1 MTTPDGAQLVV
12 GDVEWLDGLGV
23 HLPGPAHSP
32 PAVQTELS
40 NCAANIGITAGIEQ
54 KLASQGSKTEVS
66 VSCMN
71 TMPQDK
77 NENMSFQQKTVSCP
91 KRKHKSDECCNEL
104 FGGGEAAMDQ
114 ICPDVPCYS
123 HGEMQTAS
131 NVTKQ
136 PGTANDQCK
145 LLMMDSSPEMYACQQ
160 LEQPSFL
167 VLAAGVL
174 NEPGRL
180 FTLWWAQSRHT
191 HKCKKE

>member
-23 HLPGPAHSP
+23 HLPGPTCP
-32 PAVQTELS
+32 LPAGLAGAS
-40 NCAANIGITAGIEQ
+40 NCVSTIGSVAGIGQ
-54 KLASQGSKTEVS
+54 KMVNQGCRTEVS
-66 VSCMN
+66 VSCIN
-71 TMPQDK
+71 TVLQGND
-77 NENMSFQQKTVSCP
+77 ENINLQHNSMSCP
-91 KRKHKSDECCNEL
+91 KRKHKSDDCTNEPCDDSD
-104 FGGGEAAMDQ
+104 AAMDHM
-114 ICPDVPCYS
+114 CVDVPCCAQS
-123 HGEMQTAS
+123 DMQNTSDVTMHPMCAS
-131 NVTKQ
+131 
-136 PGTANDQCK
+136 DQCK
-145 LLMMDSSPEMYACQQ
+145 CHMMDSSPETYACQQ

>member
-32 PAVQTELS
+32 PTVQTEIS
-40 NCAANIGITAGIEQ
+40 NCAANTGVIAGIGQ
-54 KLASQGSKTEVS
+54 KLVSQGCRTEVS

-71 TMPQDK
+71 MVPQGND
-77 NENMSFQQKTVSCP
+77 ENTNFKQNLMSCT
-91 KRKHKSDECCNEL
+91 KRKHKSDDCCNEP
-104 FGGGEAAMDQ
+104 FDGNEAAMDQ
-114 ICPDVPCYS
+114 ICVDVPCCA
-123 HGEMQTAS
+123 HGDMQTAS
-131 NVTKQ
+131 NVTMQ
-136 PGTANDQCK
+136 PECANDQCK
-145 LLMMDSSPEMYACQQ
+145 CLMMDSSPEMYACQQ

>member
-40 NCAANIGITAGIEQ
+40 SCAANTGIQAGIGH
-54 KLASQGSKTEVS
+54 KLASQGCRTEVS

-71 TMPQDK
+71 TVLQDK
-77 NENMSFQQKTVSCP
+77 NENMNLQQNSVSCP

-104 FGGGEAAMDQ
+104 LDGGEAAMDQ
-114 ICPDVPCYS
+114 TCADGPCYV

-131 NVTKQ
+131 SVPK
-136 PGTANDQCK
+136 PSESANDNFQ
-145 LLMMDSSPEMYACQQ
+145 LFMMDTSPEMYACQQ